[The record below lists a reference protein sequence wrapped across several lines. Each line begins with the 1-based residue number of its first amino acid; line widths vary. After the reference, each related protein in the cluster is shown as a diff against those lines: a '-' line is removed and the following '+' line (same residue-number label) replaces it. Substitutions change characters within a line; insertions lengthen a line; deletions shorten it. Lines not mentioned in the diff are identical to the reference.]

1 MLIIQDTRLKK
12 QNKETFKSIK
22 SSLEKNSKILIICSS
37 NSEIEDV
44 YDKLIDFVNEKKIVR
59 FYDREILPY
68 DHFSTPDDV
77 IKKRFDEIK
86 NVYDARLIIS
96 SLKNLFEYYPRHN
109 FYKSLKEFKTN
120 EKISIS
126 EIKEILE
133 SLNYK
138 RVERVSSLNE
148 YSHRGGIVDIN
159 SSRYKNPMR
168 LDFFGDCIES
178 IREFN
183 IKTQRS
189 INEIKSFKL
198 NSGYEIPLNEEI
210 INEFKDK
217 WRDEFPLIDERDS
230 NFFNKIA
237 KNKLPEGY
245 ENYLSILIN
254 NPINFFELVK
264 CDSTYITS
272 TSNVMDYSKFIIER
286 FTDENNGTRELI
298 SPERLFFN
306 AVNKIR
312 EENPIKI
319 ISNHKTYEDK
329 SKYKQLKET
338 KSKGNDYLIYDN
350 SLNINDLVI
359 HEDYGLGIFE
369 GLKTIKASSKQNEYL
384 CIRYKDNELLYVP
397 TFNFNLLSKF
407 HKNTDDAILDS
418 LSNANWSSK
427 KEKAKARIFDH
438 ASEILKVESDRL
450 KATSPA
456 MKVSDDEYSSFIN
469 DFPFSDT
476 KDQEIVSRDIRKDL
490 SLVKPMNRLLCGDVG
505 FGKTEIAMRASFI
518 SALSNK
524 QTIVLSP
531 STILTDQHF
540 ESFSE
545 RFKNFPITIDKLS
558 RNTSLKVKEKLYK
571 DFNDKKID
579 ILIGT
584 HALFN
589 EDLSFENVGLLVVD
603 EEHRFGAKQK
613 NLIKN
618 KQISTHI
625 LFMSATPIPK
635 TMNMAF
641 SGLKDFSFLS
651 TPPPKRLSIK
661 TFLEV
666 SNNTII
672 KESLTR
678 EFNRNGCTFVIEN
691 DIQKMDKLKS
701 NLEALVPNQKIDIVH
716 ASLNKKL
723 IDKRLNDFRKRK
735 INVLICTTIVE
746 MGLDIPE
753 ANTIIINN
761 AQNFGL
767 SQLHQL
773 RGRIGRSS
781 KQGYCYVLIP
791 SSDINNKSKSR
802 LQSFVKNSHL
812 GSGFNIANEDL
823 EIRGAGE
830 ILGVK
835 QSGHIDTIG
844 MSLYM
849 SMLKTALNNDHIEI
863 NPSCEIKVSVTSLI
877 PEYYLP
883 SPTERLKIYRKLSG
897 ADSKTLSEIKID
909 LLDRCGK
916 HPVELTNLFKITEIS
931 IKAKSLEITKIVQ
944 SSKYLKFN
952 FSKTLKDKTLSKILS
967 VTNENPEIYEIKK
980 NGELWINF
988 NDQDVLNLVD
998 NVVQKFA

>member
-1 MLIIQDTRLKK
+1 MKK
-12 QNKETFKSIK
+12 QNKESFKSLK
-22 SSLEKNSKILIICSS
+22 SSLEKNSKILLICSS
-37 NSEIEDV
+37 NTEIEHV
-44 YDKLIDFVNEKKIVR
+44 YEELVDFVNKSKIVR
-59 FYDREILPY
+59 LYDREILPY

-86 NVYDARLIIS
+86 NIFDAQLVIS
-96 SLKNLFEYYPRHN
+96 SLKNLFEFYPHHN
-109 FYKSLKEFKTN
+109 FYKSLKEFKVN

-126 EIKEILE
+126 ELKEILE

-138 RVERVSSLNE
+138 RVEKVSNLNE

-189 INEIKSFKL
+189 IDEIKSFKL
-198 NSGYEIPLNEEI
+198 NSGYEIPLDEEI

-217 WRDEFPLIDERDS
+217 WRNEFPLIDERDS

-254 NPINFFELVK
+254 DPINFFELVE
-264 CDSTYITS
+264 CDSTYITTS
-272 TSNVMDYSKFIIER
+272 SNVDDYSKFIIER
-286 FTDENNGTRELI
+286 FNDENNGTRELI
-298 SPERLFFN
+298 SPERLFFD
-306 AVNKIR
+306 AVNKINKG
-312 EENPIKI
+312 NPIQI
-319 ISNHKTYEDK
+319 ISKYKIYEDK
-329 SKYKQLKET
+329 SKYKGFKET
-338 KSKGNDYLIYDN
+338 KNKESDYLIYDN
-350 SLNINDLVI
+350 SLNIDDLVI

-369 GLKTIKASSKQNEYL
+369 GLKTIKTSSKQNEYL
-384 CIRYKDNELLYVP
+384 CIRYKNNELLYVP

-407 HKNTDDAILDS
+407 HKKTDDAILDS
-418 LSNANWSSK
+418 LSNTNWSSK
-427 KEKAKARIFDH
+427 KEKVKSRIYDH
-438 ASEILKVESDRL
+438 ASEILKIESDRL
-450 KATSPA
+450 KATSTA
-456 MKVSDDEYSSFIN
+456 LKVSDDEYSSFIN

-476 KDQEIVSRDIRKDL
+476 NDQEIVSRDIRKDL
-490 SLVKPMNRLLCGDVG
+490 SLIKPMNRLLCGDVG

-524 QTIVLSP
+524 QTIILSP
-531 STILTDQHF
+531 STVLTDQHF
-540 ESFSE
+540 ESFSK
-545 RFKNFPITIDKLS
+545 RFKNFPITIEKLS
-558 RNTSLKVKEKLYK
+558 RNTSLKAKEKLYK
-571 DFNDKKID
+571 DFKDKKID

-589 EDLSFENVGLLVVD
+589 DDLSFDNVGLLVVD

-618 KQISTHI
+618 KQLSTHI

-666 SNNTII
+666 SNSTVI

-678 EFNRNGCTFVIEN
+678 EFNRNGCTFIIEN
-691 DIQKMDKLKS
+691 DIQKMDKLKN

-723 IDKRLNDFRKRK
+723 INKRLNDFRKRK

-802 LQSFVKNSHL
+802 LQSFVNNSHL
-812 GSGFNIANEDL
+812 GAGFNIANEDL

-849 SMLKTALNNDHIEI
+849 SMLKTALNNDNIEMH
-863 NPSCEIKVSVTSLI
+863 PSCEIKVSVTSLI

-916 HPVELTNLFKITEIS
+916 HPPELENLFKITEIG
-931 IKAKSLEITKIVQ
+931 INAKSLEITKIIQ
-944 SSKYLKFN
+944 SSKYLKFK

-967 VTNENPEIYEIKK
+967 ITNENPEIYEIKK

-988 NDQDVLNLVD
+988 NGQDVLNLVD
-998 NVVQKFA
+998 NAIQKFT

>member
-1 MLIIQDTRLKK
+1 MKK
-12 QNKETFKSIK
+12 QNKESFKCIK
-22 SSLEKNSKILIICSS
+22 SSLENNNKILLICSS
-37 NSEIEDV
+37 NSEIE
-44 YDKLIDFVNEKKIVR
+44 YIYNELIDFVNKKKIVR

-77 IKKRFDEIK
+77 IKKRFYEIQK
-86 NVYDARLIIS
+86 IYDAKLIVS
-96 SLKNLFEYYPRHN
+96 SLKNLFEFYPQLG
-109 FYKSLKEFKTN
+109 FYKSLKEFRTN
-120 EKISIS
+120 EILSIG
-126 EIKEILE
+126 EIKEILQ

-138 RVERVSSLNE
+138 RVEKVSSLNE

-159 SSRYKNPMR
+159 SSRYKNPIR
-168 LDFFGDCIES
+168 LDFFDNYIES
-178 IREFN
+178 IREFD

-189 INEIKSFKL
+189 VNEIKSFKL
-198 NSGYEIPLNEEI
+198 NSGYEIPLDEEI

-217 WRDEFPLIDERDS
+217 WRNEFPLIDERDS
-230 NFFNKIA
+230 NFFNGVA

-245 ENYLSILIN
+245 ENYISILIKD
-254 NPINFFELVK
+254 PIDFFTFVN
-264 CDSTYITS
+264 CDSTYITD
-272 TSNVMDYSKFIIER
+272 TSDIKNYKQFIADR
-286 FTDENNGTRELI
+286 FKDENNGTRELI
-298 SPERLFFN
+298 SPEKLFFDPIN
-306 AVNKIR
+306 TIKHK
-312 EENPIKI
+312 NPTKI
-319 ISNHKTYEDK
+319 ISKQKIHDQKVSYEDLSADK
-329 SKYKQLKET
+329 DKK
-338 KSKGNDYLIYDN
+338 NRYLIYDN
-350 SLNINDLVI
+350 SLKIDDLVI

-369 GLKTIKASSKQNEYL
+369 GLKTIKTSNKENEYL
-384 CIRYKDNELLYVP
+384 CIKYKDDELLYVP

-407 HKNTDDAILDS
+407 HKKTDDTTLDS
-418 LSNANWSSK
+418 LSSTNWTSK
-427 KEKAKARIFDH
+427 KNKAKTRIYDH
-438 ASEILKVESDRL
+438 ASEILKLEAERL
-450 KATSPA
+450 KSTSYPL
-456 MKVSDDEYSSFIN
+456 KVSDNEYLSFIN
-469 DFPFSDT
+469 DFQFNDT
-476 KDQEIVSRDIRKDL
+476 RDQEIVSKEIRKDL
-490 SLVKPMNRLLCGDVG
+490 SLIKPMNRLLCGDVG
-505 FGKTEIAMRASFI
+505 FGKTEIAMRAAFI
-518 SALSNK
+518 SSLSNK
-524 QTIVLSP
+524 QTIILSP
-531 STILTDQHF
+531 STVLTDQHF
-540 ESFSE
+540 ESFTK
-545 RFKNFPITIDKLS
+545 RFKNFPITIKKLS
-558 RNTSLKVKEKLYK
+558 RNTSLKAKRSLYSDFKE
-571 DFNDKKID
+571 KKID

-589 EDLSFENVGLLVVD
+589 ENLSFNNVGLLVVD

-618 KQISTHI
+618 KQLSTHI
-625 LFMSATPIPK
+625 LYMSATPIPK

-678 EFNRNGCTFVIEN
+678 EFNRNGCSFVIEN
-691 DIQKMDKLKS
+691 DIQKMDKIKN
-701 NLEALVPNQKIDIVH
+701 NLQALVPNQKIDVVH

-723 IDKRLNDFRKRK
+723 IDKRLNDFRERK
-735 INVLICTTIVE
+735 INILICTTIVE

-761 AQNFGL
+761 AHNFGL

-802 LQSFVKNSHL
+802 LKSFVNNSHL
-812 GSGFNIANEDL
+812 GAGFNIAHEDL

-849 SMLKTALNNDHIEI
+849 SMLKTALNNDQIEKSS
-863 NPSCEIKVSVTSLI
+863 SCEIKISITSLI

-883 SPTERLKIYRKLSG
+883 SPLERLKIYKKLSD
-897 ADSKTLSEIKID
+897 ADTETLSEIKVD

-916 HPVELTNLFKITEIS
+916 HPEELENLFKIAEIS
-931 IKAKSLEITKIVQ
+931 IKAKYLEITKIIQ
-944 SSKYLKFN
+944 SSKYIKFK
-952 FSKTLKDKTLSKILS
+952 FSESLKDKTLSKILS
-967 VTNENPEIYEIKK
+967 ITKESPEMYEIKK
-980 NGELWINF
+980 NGELWINY
-988 NDQDVLNLVD
+988 NDQDVLNLLD
-998 NVVQKFA
+998 NAIKKFT

>member
-37 NSEIEDV
+37 NLEIEDV
-44 YDKLIDFVNEKKIVR
+44 YDELIDFVNEKKIVR

-86 NVYDARLIIS
+86 NVYDAQLIIS
-96 SLKNLFEYYPRHN
+96 SLKNLFEYYPHHN

-138 RVERVSSLNE
+138 KVDRVSSLNE

-178 IREFN
+178 VREFN

-230 NFFNKIA
+230 NFFKQIA

-298 SPERLFFN
+298 SPERLFFDP
-306 AVNKIR
+306 VNNIR

-319 ISNHKTYEDK
+319 ISKHKTYEDK
-329 SKYKQLKET
+329 SKYKEFKET
-338 KSKGNDYLIYDN
+338 KNKGNDYLIYDN

-369 GLKTIKASSKQNEYL
+369 GLKTIKASSKKNEYL

-407 HKNTDDAILDS
+407 HKNADDAILDS

-476 KDQEIVSRDIRKDL
+476 KDQEVVSRDIRKDL

-545 RFKNFPITIDKLS
+545 RFKNFPITINKLS

-651 TPPPKRLSIK
+651 TPPPRRLSIK

-672 KESLTR
+672 KESLSR

-691 DIQKMDKLKS
+691 DIQKMDNLKNS
-701 NLEALVPNQKIDIVH
+701 LENLVPNQKIDIVH

-802 LQSFVKNSHL
+802 LQSFVKHSHL

-967 VTNENPEIYEIKK
+967 VTNENPEIYEIKR

>member
-1 MLIIQDTRLKK
+1 MKK
-12 QNKETFKSIK
+12 QNKESFKSLK
-22 SSLEKNSKILIICSS
+22 SSLEKNSKILLICSS
-37 NSEIEDV
+37 NTEIEHV
-44 YDKLIDFVNEKKIVR
+44 YEELIDFVNKSKIVR

-86 NVYDARLIIS
+86 NIFDAQLVIS
-96 SLKNLFEYYPRHN
+96 SLKNLFEFYPHHN
-109 FYKSLKEFKTN
+109 FYKSLKEFKVN

-126 EIKEILE
+126 ELKEILE

-138 RVERVSSLNE
+138 RVDKVSNLNE

-189 INEIKSFKL
+189 INEIKLFKL
-198 NSGYEIPLNEEI
+198 NSGYEIPLDEEI

-217 WRDEFPLIDERDS
+217 WRNEFPLIDERDS

-254 NPINFFELVK
+254 DPINFFELVEY
-264 CDSTYITS
+264 DSTYITTS
-272 TSNVMDYSKFIIER
+272 SNVDDYSKFIIER
-286 FTDENNGTRELI
+286 FNDENNGTRELI
-298 SPERLFFN
+298 SPERLFFD
-306 AVNKIR
+306 AVNKINKG
-312 EENPIKI
+312 NPVQI
-319 ISNHKTYEDK
+319 ISKYKIYEDK
-329 SKYKQLKET
+329 SKYKEFKET
-338 KSKGNDYLIYDN
+338 KNKESDYLIYDN
-350 SLNINDLVI
+350 SLNIDDLVI

-407 HKNTDDAILDS
+407 HKKTDDTILDS

-450 KATSPA
+450 KATSHA
-456 MKVSDDEYSSFIN
+456 LKVSDDEYLSFIN

-490 SLVKPMNRLLCGDVG
+490 SLIKPMNRLLCGDVG

-518 SALSNK
+518 SAISNK
-524 QTIVLSP
+524 QTIILSP
-531 STILTDQHF
+531 STVLTDQHF
-540 ESFSE
+540 ESFLK

-558 RNTSLKVKEKLYK
+558 RNTSLKAKEKLYK
-571 DFNDKKID
+571 DFKDKKID

-618 KQISTHI
+618 KQLSTHI

-666 SNNTII
+666 SNITII

-691 DIQKMDKLKS
+691 DIQKMDKLKN

-791 SSDINNKSKSR
+791 SADINNKSKSR
-802 LQSFVKNSHL
+802 LQSFVNNSHL
-812 GSGFNIANEDL
+812 GAGFNIANEDL

-849 SMLKTALNNDHIEI
+849 SMLKTALNNDHIEM
-863 NPSCEIKVSVTSLI
+863 NPSCEIKFSVTSLI

-916 HPVELTNLFKITEIS
+916 HPVELENLFKITEIS
-931 IKAKSLEITKIVQ
+931 IKAKSLDISKIVQ
-944 SSKYLKFN
+944 SSKYLKFKFN
-952 FSKTLKDKTLSKILS
+952 ETLNDKTLSKILS
-967 VTNENPEIYEIKK
+967 ITSESPEIYEIKK

-988 NDQDVLNLVD
+988 NGQDVLNLVD
-998 NVVQKFA
+998 NAIQKFS

>member
-1 MLIIQDTRLKK
+1 MKK
-12 QNKETFKSIK
+12 QNKETFKSLK
-22 SSLEKNSKILIICSS
+22 STLEKNRKILLICSS
-37 NSEIEDV
+37 NLEIEDV
-44 YDKLIDFVNEKKIVR
+44 YDELIDFVNEKKIVR

-86 NVYDARLIIS
+86 NIFDARLVIS
-96 SLKNLFEYYPRHN
+96 SLKNLFEFYPRHN

-138 RVERVSSLNE
+138 RVERVLSLNE

-189 INEIKSFKL
+189 VNEIKSFKL
-198 NSGYEIPLNEEI
+198 NSGYEIPLDEEV
-210 INEFKDK
+210 INQFKDK

-230 NFFNKIA
+230 NFFNKIS

-272 TSNVMDYSKFIIER
+272 TSNVEEYKKFIIER
-286 FTDENNGTRELI
+286 FNDENNGTRELI
-298 SPERLFFN
+298 SPERLFFD
-306 AVNKIR
+306 AVNNIH
-312 EENPIKI
+312 EENPITIFSK
-319 ISNHKTYEDK
+319 HKTYEDK
-329 SKYKQLKET
+329 SKFKEFNVT
-338 KSKGNDYLIYDN
+338 NKKVSDYLIYDN
-350 SLNINDLVI
+350 SLNIDDLVI

-369 GLKTIKASSKQNEYL
+369 GLKTIKTSSKQSEYL

-407 HKNTDDAILDS
+407 HKKTDDTTLDS

-427 KEKAKARIFDH
+427 KDKAKAKIYDH

-450 KATSPA
+450 KATSHA
-456 MKVSDDEYSSFIN
+456 LKVSNDEYSSFIN

-476 KDQEIVSRDIRKDL
+476 NDQEIVSRDIRKDL
-490 SLVKPMNRLLCGDVG
+490 SLIKPMNRLLCGDVG
-505 FGKTEIAMRASFI
+505 FGKTEIAMRASYI

-524 QTIVLSP
+524 QTIILSP
-531 STILTDQHF
+531 STVLTEQHF
-540 ESFSE
+540 ESFSK
-545 RFKNFPITIDKLS
+545 RFKNFPITIEKLS
-558 RNTSLKVKEKLYK
+558 RNTSLKVKKKLYK
-571 DFNDKKID
+571 DFRDKKID

-589 EDLSFENVGLLVVD
+589 EDLSFKNVGLLVVD

-618 KQISTHI
+618 KQLSTHI

-666 SNNTII
+666 SSNTII

-791 SSDINNKSKSR
+791 SPDINNKSKSR
-802 LQSFVKNSHL
+802 LQSFVNNSHL
-812 GSGFNIANEDL
+812 GAGFNIANEDL

-849 SMLKTALNNDHIEI
+849 SMLKTALNNDHIEM

-916 HPVELTNLFKITEIS
+916 HPLELENLFKITEIG
-931 IKAKSLEITKIVQ
+931 IKAKSLKISKIVQ
-944 SSKYLKFN
+944 SSKYLKFK
-952 FSKTLKDKTLSKILS
+952 FSKTLEEKTLSKILS
-967 VTNENPEIYEIKK
+967 ITNENPEIYEIKK

-988 NDQDVLNLVD
+988 NDQDVLNLID
-998 NVVQKFA
+998 NAIQKFI

>member
-1 MLIIQDTRLKK
+1 LKK
-12 QNKETFKSIK
+12 QNKETFKSLK
-22 SSLEKNSKILIICSS
+22 SSLAKNSKILIICSS

-44 YDKLIDFVNEKKIVR
+44 FEELSDLVNEKRLVR

-77 IKKRFDEIK
+77 IKKRFDEIQ
-86 NVYDARLIIS
+86 NIYDARLVIS
-96 SLKNLFEYYPRHN
+96 SLKNLFEFYPRQN
-109 FYKSLKEFKTN
+109 FYKSLKEYKNN
-120 EKISIS
+120 EELSIS

-138 RVERVSSLNE
+138 RVEKVSSLNE

-159 SSRYKNPMR
+159 SSRYKNPIR

-178 IREFN
+178 IREFD

-217 WRDEFPLIDERDS
+217 WRNQFPLIDERDS
-230 NFFNKIA
+230 IFFNSVA
-237 KNKLPEGY
+237 KNKLPDGY

-254 NPINFFELVK
+254 DPINFFDLVK
-264 CDSTYITS
+264 CDSTFITS
-272 TSNVMDYSKFIIER
+272 DSNIDDYKQFIIDR
-286 FTDENNGTRELI
+286 FNDENNGTRELI
-298 SPERLFFN
+298 SPEKLFFDVTN
-306 AVNKIR
+306 RIKD
-312 EENPIKI
+312 ENPIKM
-319 ISNHKTYEDK
+319 ISNSKTYEDK
-329 SKYKQLKET
+329 FKNRDFNNT
-338 KSKGNDYLIYDN
+338 KNKGTNHLIYDN

-369 GLKTIKASSKQNEYL
+369 GLKTIKTSSKENEYL

-407 HKNTDDAILDS
+407 HKKTDNTSLDS
-418 LSNANWSSK
+418 LSNTNWSSK
-427 KEKAKARIFDH
+427 KEKAKARIYDH
-438 ASEILKVESDRL
+438 ASEILKIESDRL
-450 KATSPA
+450 RATSSA
-456 MKVSDDEYSSFIN
+456 LKVSDNEYSSFIN
-469 DFPFSDT
+469 DFPFNDT
-476 KDQEIVSRDIRKDL
+476 KDQEIVSKEIRKDL
-490 SLVKPMNRLLCGDVG
+490 SLIKPMNRLLCGDVG

-518 SALSNK
+518 SALSDK
-524 QTIVLSP
+524 QTIILSP
-531 STILTDQHF
+531 STVLTDQHF
-540 ESFSE
+540 ESFSK
-545 RFKNFPITIDKLS
+545 RFKNFPITIEKLS
-558 RNTSLKVKEKLYK
+558 RNSSHRVKEKLYK
-571 DFNDKKID
+571 DFKNKKID

-618 KQISTHI
+618 KQLSTHI

-691 DIQKMDKLKS
+691 DIQKMNKIKN

-723 IDKRLNDFRKRK
+723 IDKRLNDFRNRK

-802 LQSFVKNSHL
+802 LQSFIKNSHL
-812 GSGFNIANEDL
+812 GAGFNIANEDL

-863 NPSCEIKVSVTSLI
+863 NQSCEIKVSVTSLI

-883 SPTERLKIYRKLSG
+883 SPTERLKIYRKLSA
-897 ADSKTLSEIKID
+897 ADSKTLNEIKVD

-916 HPVELTNLFKITEIS
+916 HPTELENLFRITKIS
-931 IKAKSLEITKIVQ
+931 IKAKSLGITKIVQ
-944 SSKYLKFN
+944 SSKYLKLK
-952 FSKTLKDKTLSKILS
+952 FSKTLKDKTLSKILNIAS
-967 VTNENPEIYEIKK
+967 ENLEIYEIKK
-980 NGELWINF
+980 NGELWINY
-988 NDQDVLNLVD
+988 NGQDVLNLVD
-998 NVVQKFA
+998 DAIQKFS

>member
-1 MLIIQDTRLKK
+1 MKK
-12 QNKETFKSIK
+12 QNKESFKSLK
-22 SSLEKNSKILIICSS
+22 SSLEKNSKILLICSS
-37 NSEIEDV
+37 NTEIEHV
-44 YDKLIDFVNEKKIVR
+44 YEELVDFVNKSKIVR
-59 FYDREILPY
+59 LYDREILPY

-86 NVYDARLIIS
+86 NIFDAQLVIS
-96 SLKNLFEYYPRHN
+96 SLKNLFEFYPHHN
-109 FYKSLKEFKTN
+109 FYKSLKEFKVN

-126 EIKEILE
+126 ELKEILE

-138 RVERVSSLNE
+138 RVEKVSNLNE

-189 INEIKSFKL
+189 IDEIKSFKL
-198 NSGYEIPLNEEI
+198 NSGYEIPLDEEI

-217 WRDEFPLIDERDS
+217 WRNEFPLIDERDS

-254 NPINFFELVK
+254 DPINFFELVE
-264 CDSTYITS
+264 CDSTYITTS
-272 TSNVMDYSKFIIER
+272 SNVDDYSKFIIER
-286 FTDENNGTRELI
+286 FNDENNGTRELI
-298 SPERLFFN
+298 SPERLFFD
-306 AVNKIR
+306 AVNKINKG
-312 EENPIKI
+312 NPIQI
-319 ISNHKTYEDK
+319 ISKYKIYEDK
-329 SKYKQLKET
+329 SKYKGFKET
-338 KSKGNDYLIYDN
+338 KNKESDYLIYDN
-350 SLNINDLVI
+350 SLNIDDLVI

-369 GLKTIKASSKQNEYL
+369 GLKTIKTSSKQNEYL
-384 CIRYKDNELLYVP
+384 CIRYKNNELLYVP

-407 HKNTDDAILDS
+407 HKKTDDAILDS
-418 LSNANWSSK
+418 LSNTNWSSK
-427 KEKAKARIFDH
+427 KEKAKSRIYDH
-438 ASEILKVESDRL
+438 ASEILKIESDRL
-450 KATSPA
+450 KATSTA
-456 MKVSDDEYSSFIN
+456 LKVSDDEYSSFIN

-476 KDQEIVSRDIRKDL
+476 NDQEIVSRDIRKDL
-490 SLVKPMNRLLCGDVG
+490 SLIKPMNRLLCGDVG

-524 QTIVLSP
+524 QTIILSP
-531 STILTDQHF
+531 STVLTDQHF
-540 ESFSE
+540 ESFSK
-545 RFKNFPITIDKLS
+545 RFKNFPITIEKLS
-558 RNTSLKVKEKLYK
+558 RNTSLKAKEKLYK
-571 DFNDKKID
+571 DFKDKKID

-589 EDLSFENVGLLVVD
+589 DDLSFDNVGLLVVD

-618 KQISTHI
+618 KQLSTHI

-666 SNNTII
+666 SNSTVI

-678 EFNRNGCTFVIEN
+678 EFNRNGCTFIIEN
-691 DIQKMDKLKS
+691 DIQKLDKLKN

-802 LQSFVKNSHL
+802 LQSFVNNSHL
-812 GSGFNIANEDL
+812 GAGFNIANEDL

-849 SMLKTALNNDHIEI
+849 SMLKTALNNDNIEMH
-863 NPSCEIKVSVTSLI
+863 PSCEIKVSVTSLI

-916 HPVELTNLFKITEIS
+916 HPPELENLFKITEIG
-931 IKAKSLEITKIVQ
+931 INAKSLEITKIIQ
-944 SSKYLKFN
+944 SSKYLKFK

-967 VTNENPEIYEIKK
+967 ITNENPEIYEIKK

-988 NDQDVLNLVD
+988 NGQDVLNLVD
-998 NVVQKFA
+998 NAIQKFI

>member
-1 MLIIQDTRLKK
+1 MFIIQDTRLKK

-22 SSLEKNSKILIICSS
+22 SSLERNSKILIICSS
-37 NSEIEDV
+37 NLEIEDV

-68 DHFSTPDDV
+68 DHFSTPHDV

-272 TSNVMDYSKFIIER
+272 TSNVMNYSKFIIER
-286 FTDENNGTRELI
+286 FSDENNGTRELI

-319 ISNHKTYEDK
+319 ISKHKTYEDK

-456 MKVSDDEYSSFIN
+456 LKVSDDEYSSFIN

-651 TPPPKRLSIK
+651 TPPPRRLSIK

-691 DIQKMDKLKS
+691 DIQKMDNLKNS
-701 NLEALVPNQKIDIVH
+701 LEALVPNQKIDIVH

-723 IDKRLNDFRKRK
+723 INKRLNDFRKRK

-844 MSLYM
+844 VSLYM
-849 SMLKTALNNDHIEI
+849 SMLKSALNNDHIEI

-952 FSKTLKDKTLSKILS
+952 FSKTLNDKTLSKILS

>member
-1 MLIIQDTRLKK
+1 MKK
-12 QNKETFKSIK
+12 QNKETFKSLK
-22 SSLEKNSKILIICSS
+22 STLEKNSKILLICSS
-37 NSEIEDV
+37 NSEIEDF
-44 YDKLIDFVNEKKIVR
+44 YDELIDFVNEKKIVR

-86 NVYDARLIIS
+86 NIFDTRLVIS
-96 SLKNLFEYYPRHN
+96 SLKNLFEFYPHRN

-120 EKISIS
+120 EQISIG

-189 INEIKSFKL
+189 IKEIKSFKL
-198 NSGYEIPLNEEI
+198 NSGYEIPLDEKI

-230 NFFNKIA
+230 SFFNKIA
-237 KNKLPEGY
+237 KNRLPEGY

-254 NPINFFELVK
+254 DPINFFELVK
-264 CDSTYITS
+264 CDATYITS
-272 TSNVMDYSKFIIER
+272 SSNVKDYRKFIIER
-286 FTDENNGTRELI
+286 FNDESNGTRELI
-298 SPERLFFN
+298 LPDRLFFD
-306 AVNKIR
+306 AVNNIHN
-312 EENPIKI
+312 ENPIKI
-319 ISNHKTYEDK
+319 ISKQKIYEDK
-329 SKYKQLKET
+329 SKYKEFKVTEN
-338 KSKGNDYLIYDN
+338 KGSDYLIYDN

-369 GLKTIKASSKQNEYL
+369 GLKTIKTLNKQSEYL
-384 CIRYKDNELLYVP
+384 CIRYKNNELLYVP

-407 HKNTDDAILDS
+407 HKKTDDVTLDS
-418 LSNANWSSK
+418 LSNTNWSSK
-427 KEKAKARIFDH
+427 KEKAKSRIFDH

-450 KATSPA
+450 KATSTA
-456 MKVSDDEYSSFIN
+456 LKVSDDEYSAFIN

-490 SLVKPMNRLLCGDVG
+490 SLIKPMNRLLCGDVG

-524 QTIVLSP
+524 QTIILSP
-531 STILTDQHF
+531 STVLTDQHF
-540 ESFSE
+540 ESFSK
-545 RFKNFPITIDKLS
+545 RFKNFPVTIEKLS

-571 DFNDKKID
+571 DFKDKKID

-589 EDLSFENVGLLVVD
+589 EDLSFKNVGLLVVD

-618 KQISTHI
+618 KQLSTHI

-691 DIQKMDKLKS
+691 DIQKMDKLKN

-781 KQGYCYVLIP
+781 KQGYCFVLIP

-802 LQSFVKNSHL
+802 LQSFVNNSHL
-812 GSGFNIANEDL
+812 GAGFNIANEDL

-849 SMLKTALNNDHIEI
+849 SMLKTALNNDHIEM
-863 NPSCEIKVSVTSLI
+863 NPSCDIKVSVTSLI

-897 ADSKTLSEIKID
+897 ADSKTLREIKID

-916 HPVELTNLFKITEIS
+916 HPPELENLFKITEIC
-931 IKAKSLEITKIVQ
+931 INAKLLEITKIIQ
-944 SSKYLKFN
+944 SSKYLKFK
-952 FSKTLKDKTLSKILS
+952 FSKTLKDNTLSKILS
-967 VTNENPEIYEIKK
+967 ITNENPEIYEIKK

-988 NDQDVLNLVD
+988 NGQDVLNLVD
-998 NVVQKFA
+998 NAIQKFT

>member
-1 MLIIQDTRLKK
+1 MKK
-12 QNKETFKSIK
+12 QNKETFKSLK

-44 YDKLIDFVNEKKIVR
+44 YEELLGFLNEKKIVR

-77 IKKRFDEIK
+77 IKKRFDEIQ
-86 NVYDARLIIS
+86 NIYDARLIIS
-96 SLKNLFEYYPRHN
+96 SLKNLFEVYPDHN

-120 EKISIS
+120 DKISIS
-126 EIKEILE
+126 KIKEILE
-133 SLNYK
+133 SINYK
-138 RVERVSSLNE
+138 RVDRVSSLNE
-148 YSHRGGIVDIN
+148 YSNRGGIVDIN
-159 SSRYKNPMR
+159 SSRYKNPIR

-178 IREFN
+178 IREFD

-198 NSGYEIPLNEEI
+198 NSGYEIPLDDEI

-217 WRDEFPLIDERDS
+217 WRNEFPLLDERDS
-230 NFFNKIA
+230 NFFNSVA

-254 NPINFFELVK
+254 NPINFFELVE

-272 TSNVMDYSKFIIER
+272 DSHIDDYKQFIIDR
-286 FTDENNGTRELI
+286 FNDENNGTRELI
-298 SPERLFFN
+298 SPEKLFFD
-306 AVNKIR
+306 VINKIK

-319 ISNHKTYEDK
+319 ISNPKIYESK
-329 SKYKQLKET
+329 SKYKDFNVT
-338 KSKGNDYLIYDN
+338 KNKVSNHLIYDN

-369 GLKTIKASSKQNEYL
+369 GLKTIKTSSKENEYL
-384 CIRYKDNELLYVP
+384 CIRYKDDELLYVP

-407 HKNTDDAILDS
+407 HKKIDDTSLDS
-418 LSNANWSSK
+418 LSNTNWSSK
-427 KEKAKARIFDH
+427 KEKAKARIYDH
-438 ASEILKVESDRL
+438 ASEILKIESDRL
-450 KATSPA
+450 KATSA
-456 MKVSDDEYSSFIN
+456 ALKVSDAEYSSFIN
-469 DFPFSDT
+469 DFPFDDT
-476 KDQEIVSRDIRKDL
+476 EDQEIVSRDIRKDL
-490 SLVKPMNRLLCGDVG
+490 SLIKPMNRLLCGDVG

-518 SALSNK
+518 SALSGK
-524 QTIVLSP
+524 QTIILSP
-531 STILTDQHF
+531 STVLTDQHF
-540 ESFSE
+540 ESFSK
-545 RFKNFPITIDKLS
+545 RFKNFPITIEKLS

-571 DFNDKKID
+571 NFKDKKID

-589 EDLSFENVGLLVVD
+589 EDLSFKNVGLLVVD

-618 KQISTHI
+618 KQLSTHI

-666 SNNTII
+666 SNNMII

-781 KQGYCYVLIP
+781 KQGYCFVLIP

-802 LQSFVKNSHL
+802 LQSFVNNSHL
-812 GSGFNIANEDL
+812 GAGFNIANEDL

-849 SMLKTALNNDHIEI
+849 SMLKTALNNDHIEM

-897 ADSKTLSEIKID
+897 ADSKTLTEIKID

-916 HPVELTNLFKITEIS
+916 HPVELENLFKITEIS
-931 IKAKSLEITKIVQ
+931 IKAKSLDISKIVQ
-944 SSKYLKFN
+944 SSKYLKFKFN
-952 FSKTLKDKTLSKILS
+952 KTLKDKTLSKILS
-967 VTNENPEIYEIKK
+967 ITNESPEIYEIKK

-988 NDQDVLNLVD
+988 NGQDVLNLVD
-998 NVVQKFA
+998 NAIQKFS

>member
-1 MLIIQDTRLKK
+1 LKK
-12 QNKETFKSIK
+12 QNKETFKSLK
-22 SSLEKNSKILIICSS
+22 STLEKNSKILLICSS
-37 NSEIEDV
+37 NSEIEDF
-44 YDKLIDFVNEKKIVR
+44 YDELIDFVNEKKIVR

-86 NVYDARLIIS
+86 NIFDTRLVIS
-96 SLKNLFEYYPRHN
+96 SLKNLFEFYPHRN

-120 EKISIS
+120 EQISIG

-189 INEIKSFKL
+189 IKEIKSFKL
-198 NSGYEIPLNEEI
+198 NSGYEIPLDEKI

-230 NFFNKIA
+230 SFFNKIA
-237 KNKLPEGY
+237 KNRLPEGY

-254 NPINFFELVK
+254 DPINFFELVK
-264 CDSTYITS
+264 CDATYITS
-272 TSNVMDYSKFIIER
+272 SSNVKDYRKFIIER
-286 FTDENNGTRELI
+286 FNDESNGTRELI
-298 SPERLFFN
+298 LPDRLFFD
-306 AVNKIR
+306 AVNNIHN
-312 EENPIKI
+312 ENPIKI
-319 ISNHKTYEDK
+319 ISKQKIYEDK
-329 SKYKQLKET
+329 SKYKEFKVTEN
-338 KSKGNDYLIYDN
+338 KGSDYLIYDN

-369 GLKTIKASSKQNEYL
+369 GLKTIKTLNKQSEYL
-384 CIRYKDNELLYVP
+384 CIRYKNNELLYVP

-407 HKNTDDAILDS
+407 HKKTDDVTLDS
-418 LSNANWSSK
+418 LSNTNWSSK
-427 KEKAKARIFDH
+427 KEKAKSRIFDH

-450 KATSPA
+450 KATSTA
-456 MKVSDDEYSSFIN
+456 LKVSDDEYSAFIN

-490 SLVKPMNRLLCGDVG
+490 SLIKPMNRLLCGDVG

-524 QTIVLSP
+524 QTIILSP
-531 STILTDQHF
+531 STVLTDQHF
-540 ESFSE
+540 ESFSK
-545 RFKNFPITIDKLS
+545 RFKNFPVTIEKLS

-571 DFNDKKID
+571 DFKDKKID

-589 EDLSFENVGLLVVD
+589 EDLSFKNVGLLVVD

-618 KQISTHI
+618 KQLSTHI

-666 SNNTII
+666 SNNKII

-691 DIQKMDKLKS
+691 DIQKMDKLKN

-781 KQGYCYVLIP
+781 KQGYCFVLIP

-802 LQSFVKNSHL
+802 LQSFVNNSHL
-812 GSGFNIANEDL
+812 GAGFNIANEDL

-849 SMLKTALNNDHIEI
+849 SMLKTALNNDHIEM

-897 ADSKTLSEIKID
+897 ADSKTLREIKID

-916 HPVELTNLFKITEIS
+916 HPPELENLFKITEIC
-931 IKAKSLEITKIVQ
+931 INAKLLEITKIIQ
-944 SSKYLKFN
+944 SSKYLKFK
-952 FSKTLKDKTLSKILS
+952 FSKTLKDNTLSKILS
-967 VTNENPEIYEIKK
+967 ITNENPEIYEIKK

-988 NDQDVLNLVD
+988 NGQDVLNLVD
-998 NVVQKFA
+998 NAIQKFT

>member
-1 MLIIQDTRLKK
+1 MKK
-12 QNKETFKSIK
+12 QNKETFKSLK

-44 YDKLIDFVNEKKIVR
+44 YEELLGFLNEKKIVR

-77 IKKRFDEIK
+77 IKKRFDEIQ
-86 NVYDARLIIS
+86 NIYDARLIIS
-96 SLKNLFEYYPRHN
+96 SLKNLFEVYPDHN

-120 EKISIS
+120 DEISIS
-126 EIKEILE
+126 KIKEILE
-133 SLNYK
+133 SINYK
-138 RVERVSSLNE
+138 RVDRVSSLNE
-148 YSHRGGIVDIN
+148 YSNRGGIVDIN
-159 SSRYKNPMR
+159 SSRYKNPIR

-178 IREFN
+178 IREFD

-198 NSGYEIPLNEEI
+198 NSGYEIPLDDEI

-217 WRDEFPLIDERDS
+217 WRNEFPLLDERDS
-230 NFFNKIA
+230 NFFNSVA

-254 NPINFFELVK
+254 NPINFFELVE

-272 TSNVMDYSKFIIER
+272 DSHIDDYKQFIIDR
-286 FTDENNGTRELI
+286 FNDENNGTRELI
-298 SPERLFFN
+298 SPEKLFFD
-306 AVNKIR
+306 AINKIKG
-312 EENPIKI
+312 ENPIKI
-319 ISNHKTYEDK
+319 ISNPKIYESK
-329 SKYKQLKET
+329 SKYKHFNVT
-338 KSKGNDYLIYDN
+338 KNKVSNHLIYDN
-350 SLNINDLVI
+350 SLNIKDLVI

-369 GLKTIKASSKQNEYL
+369 GLKTIKTSSKENEYL
-384 CIRYKDNELLYVP
+384 CIRYKDDELLYVP

-407 HKNTDDAILDS
+407 HKKTDATSLDS
-418 LSNANWSSK
+418 LSNTNWSSK
-427 KEKAKARIFDH
+427 KEKAKARIYDH
-438 ASEILKVESDRL
+438 ASEILKIESDRL
-450 KATSPA
+450 KATSA
-456 MKVSDDEYSSFIN
+456 ALKVSDDEYKSFIN
-469 DFPFSDT
+469 DFPFDDT
-476 KDQEIVSRDIRKDL
+476 EDQEIVSRDIRKDL
-490 SLVKPMNRLLCGDVG
+490 SLIKPMNRLLCGDVG

-518 SALSNK
+518 SALSGK
-524 QTIVLSP
+524 QTIILSP
-531 STILTDQHF
+531 STVLTDQHF
-540 ESFSE
+540 ESFSK
-545 RFKNFPITIDKLS
+545 RFKNFPITIEKLS

-571 DFNDKKID
+571 NFKDKKID

-589 EDLSFENVGLLVVD
+589 EDLSFKNVGLLVVD

-618 KQISTHI
+618 KQLSTHI

-666 SNNTII
+666 SNNMII

-802 LQSFVKNSHL
+802 LQSFVNNSHL
-812 GSGFNIANEDL
+812 GAGFNIANEDL
-823 EIRGAGE
+823 EVRGC
-830 ILGVK
+830 L
-835 QSGHIDTIG
+835 
-844 MSLYM
+844 LY
-849 SMLKTALNNDHIEI
+849 
-863 NPSCEIKVSVTSLI
+863 TSDA
-877 PEYYLP
+877 
-883 SPTERLKIYRKLSG
+883 
-897 ADSKTLSEIKID
+897 ADD
-909 LLDRCGK
+909 LL
-916 HPVELTNLFKITEIS
+916 V
-931 IKAKSLEITKIVQ
+931 
-944 SSKYLKFN
+944 
-952 FSKTLKDKTLSKILS
+952 
-967 VTNENPEIYEIKK
+967 
-980 NGELWINF
+980 
-988 NDQDVLNLVD
+988 
-998 NVVQKFA
+998 

>member
-1 MLIIQDTRLKK
+1 MFIIQDTRLKK

-22 SSLEKNSKILIICSS
+22 SSLERNSKILIICSS
-37 NSEIEDV
+37 NLEIEDV

-68 DHFSTPDDV
+68 DHFSTPHDV

-272 TSNVMDYSKFIIER
+272 TSNVMNYSKFIIER
-286 FTDENNGTRELI
+286 FSDENNGTRELI

-319 ISNHKTYEDK
+319 ISKHKTYEDK

-456 MKVSDDEYSSFIN
+456 LKVSDDEYSSFIN

-802 LQSFVKNSHL
+802 LQSFVNNSHL
-812 GSGFNIANEDL
+812 GAGFNIANEDL

-952 FSKTLKDKTLSKILS
+952 FSKTLNDKTLSKILS

>member
-1 MLIIQDTRLKK
+1 MKK
-12 QNKETFKSIK
+12 QNKESFKSLK
-22 SSLEKNSKILIICSS
+22 SSLEKNSKILLICSS
-37 NSEIEDV
+37 NTEIEHV
-44 YDKLIDFVNEKKIVR
+44 YEELVDFVNKSKIVR
-59 FYDREILPY
+59 LYDREILPY

-86 NVYDARLIIS
+86 NIFDAQLVIS
-96 SLKNLFEYYPRHN
+96 SLKNLFEFYPHHN
-109 FYKSLKEFKTN
+109 FYKSLKEFKVN

-126 EIKEILE
+126 ELKEILE

-138 RVERVSSLNE
+138 RVEKVSNLNE

-189 INEIKSFKL
+189 IDEIKSFKL
-198 NSGYEIPLNEEI
+198 NSGYEIPLDEEI

-217 WRDEFPLIDERDS
+217 WRNEFPLIDERDS

-254 NPINFFELVK
+254 DPINFFELVE
-264 CDSTYITS
+264 CDSTYITTS
-272 TSNVMDYSKFIIER
+272 SNVDDYSKFIIER
-286 FTDENNGTRELI
+286 FNDENNGTRELI
-298 SPERLFFN
+298 SPERLFFD
-306 AVNKIR
+306 AVNKINKG
-312 EENPIKI
+312 NPIQI
-319 ISNHKTYEDK
+319 ISKYKIYEDK
-329 SKYKQLKET
+329 SKYKGFKET
-338 KSKGNDYLIYDN
+338 KNKESDYLIYDN
-350 SLNINDLVI
+350 SLNIDDLVI

-369 GLKTIKASSKQNEYL
+369 GLKTIKTSSKQNEYL
-384 CIRYKDNELLYVP
+384 CIRYKNNELLYVP

-407 HKNTDDAILDS
+407 HKKTDDAILDS
-418 LSNANWSSK
+418 LSNTNWSSK
-427 KEKAKARIFDH
+427 KEKVKSRIYDH
-438 ASEILKVESDRL
+438 ASEILKIESDRL
-450 KATSPA
+450 KATSTA
-456 MKVSDDEYSSFIN
+456 LKVSDDEYSSFIN

-476 KDQEIVSRDIRKDL
+476 NDQEIVSRDIRKDL
-490 SLVKPMNRLLCGDVG
+490 SLIKPMNRLLCGDVG

-524 QTIVLSP
+524 QTIILSP
-531 STILTDQHF
+531 STVLTDQHF
-540 ESFSE
+540 ESFSK
-545 RFKNFPITIDKLS
+545 RFKNFPITIEKLS
-558 RNTSLKVKEKLYK
+558 RNTSLKAKEKLYK
-571 DFNDKKID
+571 DFKDKKID

-589 EDLSFENVGLLVVD
+589 DDLSFDNVGLLVVD

-618 KQISTHI
+618 KQLSTHI

-666 SNNTII
+666 SNSTVI

-678 EFNRNGCTFVIEN
+678 EFNRNGCTFIIEN
-691 DIQKMDKLKS
+691 DIQKMDKLKN

-791 SSDINNKSKSR
+791 SPDINNKSKSR
-802 LQSFVKNSHL
+802 LQSFVNNSHL
-812 GSGFNIANEDL
+812 GAGFNIANEDL

-849 SMLKTALNNDHIEI
+849 SMLKTALNNDNIEMH
-863 NPSCEIKVSVTSLI
+863 PSCEIKVSVTSLI

-916 HPVELTNLFKITEIS
+916 HPPELENLFKITEIG
-931 IKAKSLEITKIVQ
+931 INAKSLEITKIIQ
-944 SSKYLKFN
+944 SSKYLKFK

-967 VTNENPEIYEIKK
+967 ITNENPEIYEIKK

-988 NDQDVLNLVD
+988 NGQDVLNLVD
-998 NVVQKFA
+998 NAIQKFT

>member
-1 MLIIQDTRLKK
+1 MKK
-12 QNKETFKSIK
+12 QNKESFKSLK
-22 SSLEKNSKILIICSS
+22 SSLEKNSKILLICSS
-37 NSEIEDV
+37 NTEIEHV
-44 YDKLIDFVNEKKIVR
+44 YEELVDFVNKSKIVR
-59 FYDREILPY
+59 LYDREILPY

-86 NVYDARLIIS
+86 NIFDAQLVIS
-96 SLKNLFEYYPRHN
+96 SLKNLFEFYPHHN
-109 FYKSLKEFKTN
+109 FYKSLKEFKVN

-126 EIKEILE
+126 ELKEILE

-138 RVERVSSLNE
+138 RVEKVSNLNE

-189 INEIKSFKL
+189 IDEIKSFKL
-198 NSGYEIPLNEEI
+198 NSGYEIPLDEEI

-217 WRDEFPLIDERDS
+217 WRNEFPLIDERDS

-254 NPINFFELVK
+254 DPINFFELVE
-264 CDSTYITS
+264 CDSTYITTS
-272 TSNVMDYSKFIIER
+272 SNVDDYSKFIIER
-286 FTDENNGTRELI
+286 FNDENNGTRELI
-298 SPERLFFN
+298 SPERLFFD
-306 AVNKIR
+306 AVNKINKG
-312 EENPIKI
+312 NPIQI
-319 ISNHKTYEDK
+319 ISKYKIYEDK
-329 SKYKQLKET
+329 SKYKGFKET
-338 KSKGNDYLIYDN
+338 KNKESDYLIYDN
-350 SLNINDLVI
+350 SLNIDDLVI

-369 GLKTIKASSKQNEYL
+369 GLKTIKTSSKQNEYL
-384 CIRYKDNELLYVP
+384 CIRYKNNELLYVP

-407 HKNTDDAILDS
+407 HKKTDDAILDS
-418 LSNANWSSK
+418 LSNTNWSSK
-427 KEKAKARIFDH
+427 KEKAKSRIYDH
-438 ASEILKVESDRL
+438 ASEILKIESDRL
-450 KATSPA
+450 KATSTA
-456 MKVSDDEYSSFIN
+456 LKVSDDEYSSFIN
-469 DFPFSDT
+469 YFPFSDT
-476 KDQEIVSRDIRKDL
+476 NDQEIVSRDIRKDL
-490 SLVKPMNRLLCGDVG
+490 SLIKPMNRLLCGDVG

-524 QTIVLSP
+524 QTIILSP
-531 STILTDQHF
+531 STVLTDQHF
-540 ESFSE
+540 ESFSK
-545 RFKNFPITIDKLS
+545 RFKNFPITIEKLS
-558 RNTSLKVKEKLYK
+558 RNTSLKAKEKLYK
-571 DFNDKKID
+571 DFKDKKID

-589 EDLSFENVGLLVVD
+589 DDLSFDNVGLLVVD

-618 KQISTHI
+618 KQLSTHI

-666 SNNTII
+666 SNSTVI

-678 EFNRNGCTFVIEN
+678 EFNRNGCTFIIEN
-691 DIQKMDKLKS
+691 DIQKMDKLKN

-802 LQSFVKNSHL
+802 LQSFVNNSHL
-812 GSGFNIANEDL
+812 GAGFNIANEDL

-849 SMLKTALNNDHIEI
+849 SMLKTALNNDNIEMH
-863 NPSCEIKVSVTSLI
+863 PSCEIKVSVTSLI

-916 HPVELTNLFKITEIS
+916 HPPELENLFKITEIG
-931 IKAKSLEITKIVQ
+931 INAKSLEITKIIQ
-944 SSKYLKFN
+944 SSKYLKFK

-967 VTNENPEIYEIKK
+967 ITNENPEIYEIKK

-988 NDQDVLNLVD
+988 NGQDVLNLVD
-998 NVVQKFA
+998 NAIQKFT

>member
-1 MLIIQDTRLKK
+1 LKK
-12 QNKETFKSIK
+12 QNKENFKSII
-22 SSLEKNSKILIICSS
+22 SSLKNNDKILVICSS
-37 NSEIEDV
+37 NLEIEYL
-44 YDKLIDFVNEKKIVR
+44 YDELKDFADKNKIIR

-77 IKKRFDEIK
+77 TKKRFDEIK
-86 NVYDARLIIS
+86 KIDNAQLVIS
-96 SLKNLFEYYPRHN
+96 SLKNLFEFYPNNN
-109 FYKSLKEFKTN
+109 FYKSLKQVKVN
-120 EKISIS
+120 EKISIA

-133 SLNYK
+133 SLNFK
-138 RVERVSSLNE
+138 RVEKVSELNE
-148 YSHRGGIVDIN
+148 YSHRGGIIDIN
-159 SSRYKNPMR
+159 SSRYKNPIR
-168 LDFFGDCIES
+168 LDFFDNFIES

-189 INEIKSFKL
+189 LNEITSFKL
-198 NSGYEIPLNEEI
+198 NSGYEIPLDQEI
-210 INEFKDK
+210 IDEFKDK
-217 WRDEFPLIDERDS
+217 WRNEFPLIDERNS
-230 NFFNKIA
+230 NFFKYVS

-245 ENYLSILIN
+245 ENYLSILIKD
-254 NPINFFELVK
+254 PINFFTLTK

-272 TSNVMDYSKFIIER
+272 GSDLNNYKQFIFDR
-286 FTDENNGTRELI
+286 FIDENNGSRELI
-298 SPERLFFN
+298 PPERLFFDPII
-306 AVNKIR
+306 KIK
-312 EENPIKI
+312 EENPIEI
-319 ISNHKTYEDK
+319 ISKLDEYEEK
-329 SKYKQLKET
+329 FEQKNSSIKENPE
-338 KSKGNDYLIYDN
+338 KNYLIYDH
-350 SLNINDLVI
+350 SLNIEDLVI
-359 HEDYGLGIFE
+359 HEDYGLGIFQ
-369 GLKTIKASSKQNEYL
+369 GLKMIKTSNKENEYL
-384 CIRYKDNELLYVP
+384 CVKYKDGELLYVP

-407 HKNTDDAILDS
+407 HKKNDDANLDS
-418 LSNANWSSK
+418 LSNTNWSSK
-427 KEKAKARIFDH
+427 KEKAKERIYDH
-438 ASEILKVESDRL
+438 ASEILKIESERL
-450 KATSPA
+450 KANSYA
-456 MKVSDDEYSSFIN
+456 LKVSDDDYLSFIR
-469 DFPFSDT
+469 DFPFNDT
-476 KDQEIVSRDIRKDL
+476 KDQEVVSRDIRRDL
-490 SLVKPMNRLLCGDVG
+490 ALIKPMNRLLCGDVG

-518 SALSNK
+518 SAFSGK
-524 QTIVLSP
+524 QTIILSP

-540 ESFSE
+540 ESFSN
-545 RFKNFPITIDKLS
+545 RFKNFAITITKLS
-558 RNTSLKVKEKLYK
+558 RNTSLKTKEKIYN
-571 DFNDKKID
+571 DFSEKKID

-589 EDLSFENVGLLVVD
+589 ENLSFNNVGLLIVD

-618 KQISTHI
+618 KQLSTHI

-651 TPPPKRLSIK
+651 TPPPQRLSIK

-666 SNNTII
+666 SNNSII

-691 DIQKMDKLKS
+691 DIQKMDKLKN

-716 ASLNKKL
+716 ASLNKKV
-723 IDKRLNDFRKRK
+723 IDKRLNDFRQRK
-735 INVLICTTIVE
+735 INILICTTIVE

-791 SSDINNKSKSR
+791 SADINKNSKSR
-802 LQSFVKNSHL
+802 LQTFVNNSHL
-812 GSGFNIANEDL
+812 GAGFNIAHQDL

-830 ILGVK
+830 ILGTK

-849 SMLKTALNNDHIEI
+849 SLLKTALNNDQIFI
-863 NPSCEIKVSVTSLI
+863 RPSCEIRLSITSLI

-883 SPTERLKIYRKLSG
+883 SPIERLKIYKKLSV
-897 ADSKTLSEIKID
+897 ADNKTLSEIKLD

-916 HPVELTNLFKITEIS
+916 HPFELENLFKITEIN
-931 IKAKSLEITKIVQ
+931 IKAKGLEITKIVQ
-944 SSKYLKFN
+944 SSKYLKFT
-952 FSKTLKDKTLSKILS
+952 FSKNLKEKTLSKILDI
-967 VTNENPEIYEIKK
+967 TNANHEIYEIKK

-988 NDQDVLNLVD
+988 NDQDVLNLLD
-998 NVVQKFA
+998 NVIEKFT

>member
-1 MLIIQDTRLKK
+1 MKK

-37 NSEIEDV
+37 NSEIENV

-77 IKKRFDEIK
+77 IKKRFDEIE

-272 TSNVMDYSKFIIER
+272 TSNVVDYSKFIIER

-651 TPPPKRLSIK
+651 TPPPRRLSIK

-691 DIQKMDKLKS
+691 DIQKMDNLKNS
-701 NLEALVPNQKIDIVH
+701 LEALVPNQKIDIVH

-723 IDKRLNDFRKRK
+723 INKRLNDFRKRK

-791 SSDINNKSKSR
+791 SPDINNKSKSR
-802 LQSFVKNSHL
+802 LQSFVNNSHL
-812 GSGFNIANEDL
+812 GAGFNIANEDL

-849 SMLKTALNNDHIEI
+849 SMLKTALNNDHIEM

-916 HPVELTNLFKITEIS
+916 HPLELENLFKITEIG
-931 IKAKSLEITKIVQ
+931 IKAKSLKISKIVQ
-944 SSKYLKFN
+944 SSKYLKFK
-952 FSKTLKDKTLSKILS
+952 FSKTLEEKTFSKILS
-967 VTNENPEIYEIKK
+967 ITNENPEIYEIKK

-988 NDQDVLNLVD
+988 NDQDVLNLID
-998 NVVQKFA
+998 NAIQKFI

>member
-1 MLIIQDTRLKK
+1 MKK

-138 RVERVSSLNE
+138 KVERVSSLNE

-651 TPPPKRLSIK
+651 TPPPRRLSIK

-691 DIQKMDKLKS
+691 DIQKMDNLKNS
-701 NLEALVPNQKIDIVH
+701 LEALVPNQKIDIVH

-723 IDKRLNDFRKRK
+723 INKRLNDFRKRK

-802 LQSFVKNSHL
+802 LQSFVNNSHL
-812 GSGFNIANEDL
+812 GAGFNIANEDL

-863 NPSCEIKVSVTSLI
+863 NSSCEIKVSVTSLI

>member
-1 MLIIQDTRLKK
+1 MKK
-12 QNKETFKSIK
+12 QNKESFKSLK
-22 SSLEKNSKILIICSS
+22 SSLEKNSKILLICSS
-37 NSEIEDV
+37 NTEIEHV
-44 YDKLIDFVNEKKIVR
+44 YEELVDFVNKSKIVR
-59 FYDREILPY
+59 LYDREILPY

-86 NVYDARLIIS
+86 NIFDAQLVIS
-96 SLKNLFEYYPRHN
+96 SLKNLFEFYPHHN
-109 FYKSLKEFKTN
+109 FYKSLKEFKVN

-126 EIKEILE
+126 ELKEILE

-138 RVERVSSLNE
+138 RVEKVSNLNE

-189 INEIKSFKL
+189 IYEIKSFKL
-198 NSGYEIPLNEEI
+198 NSGYEIPLDEEI

-217 WRDEFPLIDERDS
+217 WRNEFPLIDERDS

-254 NPINFFELVK
+254 DPINFFELVE
-264 CDSTYITS
+264 CDSTYITTS
-272 TSNVMDYSKFIIER
+272 SNVDDYSKFIIER
-286 FTDENNGTRELI
+286 FNDENNGTRELI
-298 SPERLFFN
+298 SPERLFFD
-306 AVNKIR
+306 AVNKINKG
-312 EENPIKI
+312 NPIQI
-319 ISNHKTYEDK
+319 ISKYKIYEDK
-329 SKYKQLKET
+329 SKYKGFKET
-338 KSKGNDYLIYDN
+338 KNKESDYLIYDN
-350 SLNINDLVI
+350 SLNIDDLVI

-369 GLKTIKASSKQNEYL
+369 GLKTIKTSTKQNEYL
-384 CIRYKDNELLYVP
+384 CIRYKNNELLYVP

-407 HKNTDDAILDS
+407 HKKTDDAILDS
-418 LSNANWSSK
+418 LSNTNWSSK
-427 KEKAKARIFDH
+427 KEKAKSRIYDH
-438 ASEILKVESDRL
+438 ASEILKIESDRL
-450 KATSPA
+450 KATSTA
-456 MKVSDDEYSSFIN
+456 LKVSDDEYSSFIN

-476 KDQEIVSRDIRKDL
+476 NDQEIVSRDIRKDL
-490 SLVKPMNRLLCGDVG
+490 SLIKPMNRLLCGDVG

-524 QTIVLSP
+524 QTIILSP
-531 STILTDQHF
+531 STVLTDQHF
-540 ESFSE
+540 ESFSK
-545 RFKNFPITIDKLS
+545 RFKNFPITIEKLS
-558 RNTSLKVKEKLYK
+558 RNISLKAKEKLYK
-571 DFNDKKID
+571 DFKDKKID

-589 EDLSFENVGLLVVD
+589 DDLSFDNVGLLVVD

-618 KQISTHI
+618 KQLSTHI

-666 SNNTII
+666 SNSTVI

-678 EFNRNGCTFVIEN
+678 EFNRNGCTFIIEN
-691 DIQKMDKLKS
+691 DIQKMDKLKN

-791 SSDINNKSKSR
+791 SSNINNKSKSR
-802 LQSFVKNSHL
+802 LQSFVNNSHL
-812 GSGFNIANEDL
+812 GAGFNIANEDL

-849 SMLKTALNNDHIEI
+849 SMLKTALNNDNKEMH
-863 NPSCEIKVSVTSLI
+863 PSCEIKVSVTSLI

-916 HPVELTNLFKITEIS
+916 HPPELENLFKITEIG
-931 IKAKSLEITKIVQ
+931 INAKSLEITKIIQ
-944 SSKYLKFN
+944 SSKYLKFK

-967 VTNENPEIYEIKK
+967 ITNENPEIYEIKK

-988 NDQDVLNLVD
+988 NGQDVLNLVD
-998 NVVQKFA
+998 NAIQKFT

>member
-1 MLIIQDTRLKK
+1 MKK
-12 QNKETFKSIK
+12 QNKESFKSLK
-22 SSLEKNSKILIICSS
+22 SSLEKNSKILLICSS
-37 NSEIEDV
+37 NTEIEHV
-44 YDKLIDFVNEKKIVR
+44 YEELVDFVNKSKIVR
-59 FYDREILPY
+59 LYDREILPY

-86 NVYDARLIIS
+86 NIFDAQLVIS
-96 SLKNLFEYYPRHN
+96 SLKNLFEFYPHHN
-109 FYKSLKEFKTN
+109 FYKSLKEFKVN

-126 EIKEILE
+126 ELKEILE

-138 RVERVSSLNE
+138 RVEKVSNLNE

-189 INEIKSFKL
+189 IDEIKSFKL
-198 NSGYEIPLNEEI
+198 NSGYEIPLDEEI

-217 WRDEFPLIDERDS
+217 WRNEFPLIDERDS
-230 NFFNKIA
+230 SFFNKIA

-254 NPINFFELVK
+254 DPINFFELVE
-264 CDSTYITS
+264 CDSTYITTS
-272 TSNVMDYSKFIIER
+272 SNVDDYSKFIIER
-286 FTDENNGTRELI
+286 FNDENNGTRELI
-298 SPERLFFN
+298 SPERLFFD
-306 AVNKIR
+306 AVNKINKG
-312 EENPIKI
+312 NPIQI
-319 ISNHKTYEDK
+319 ISKYKIYEDK
-329 SKYKQLKET
+329 SKYKGFKET
-338 KSKGNDYLIYDN
+338 KIKESDYLIYDN
-350 SLNINDLVI
+350 SLNIDDLVI

-369 GLKTIKASSKQNEYL
+369 GLKTIKTSSKQNEYL
-384 CIRYKDNELLYVP
+384 CIRYKNNELLYVP

-407 HKNTDDAILDS
+407 HKKTDDAILDS
-418 LSNANWSSK
+418 LSNTNWSSK
-427 KEKAKARIFDH
+427 KEKAKSRIYDH
-438 ASEILKVESDRL
+438 ASEILKIESDRL
-450 KATSPA
+450 KATSTA
-456 MKVSDDEYSSFIN
+456 LKVSDDEYSSFIN

-476 KDQEIVSRDIRKDL
+476 NDQEIVSRDIRKDL
-490 SLVKPMNRLLCGDVG
+490 SLIKPMNRLLCGDVG

-524 QTIVLSP
+524 QTIILSP
-531 STILTDQHF
+531 STVLTDQHF
-540 ESFSE
+540 ESFSK
-545 RFKNFPITIDKLS
+545 RFKNFPVTIEKLS
-558 RNTSLKVKEKLYK
+558 RNTSLKAKEKLYK
-571 DFNDKKID
+571 DFKDKKID

-589 EDLSFENVGLLVVD
+589 DDLSFDNVGLLVVD

-618 KQISTHI
+618 KQLSTHI

-666 SNNTII
+666 SNSTVI

-678 EFNRNGCTFVIEN
+678 EFNRNGCTFIIEN
-691 DIQKMDKLKS
+691 DIQKMDKLKN

-781 KQGYCYVLIP
+781 KQGYCFVLIP
-791 SSDINNKSKSR
+791 SSDINNKSRSR
-802 LQSFVKNSHL
+802 LQSFVNNSHL
-812 GSGFNIANEDL
+812 GAGFNIANEDL

-849 SMLKTALNNDHIEI
+849 SMLKTALNNDNIEMH
-863 NPSCEIKVSVTSLI
+863 PSCEIKVSVTSLI

-916 HPVELTNLFKITEIS
+916 HPPELENLFKITEIG
-931 IKAKSLEITKIVQ
+931 INAKSLEITKIIQ
-944 SSKYLKFN
+944 SSKYLKFK

-967 VTNENPEIYEIKK
+967 ITNENPEIYEIKK

-988 NDQDVLNLVD
+988 NGQDVLNLVD
-998 NVVQKFA
+998 NAIQKFS

>member
-1 MLIIQDTRLKK
+1 LKK
-12 QNKETFKSIK
+12 QNKESFKSLK

-37 NSEIEDV
+37 NSEIEDI
-44 YDKLIDFVNEKKIVR
+44 YDELIDFVNKSKIVR
-59 FYDREILPY
+59 LYDREILPY

-86 NVYDARLIIS
+86 NIFDAQLVIS
-96 SLKNLFEYYPRHN
+96 SLKNLFEFYPHHN
-109 FYKSLKEFKTN
+109 FYKSLKEFKVN

-126 EIKEILE
+126 ELKEILE

-138 RVERVSSLNE
+138 RVEKVSNLNE

-189 INEIKSFKL
+189 IDEIKSFKL
-198 NSGYEIPLNEEI
+198 NSGYEIPLDEEI

-217 WRDEFPLIDERDS
+217 WRNEFPLIDERDS

-254 NPINFFELVK
+254 DPINFFELVK
-264 CDSTYITS
+264 CDSTYITTS
-272 TSNVMDYSKFIIER
+272 SNVEDYSKFIIER
-286 FTDENNGTRELI
+286 FNDENNGTRELI
-298 SPERLFFN
+298 SPERLFFD
-306 AVNKIR
+306 AVNKIN

-319 ISNHKTYEDK
+319 ISNLKIYENK
-329 SKYKQLKET
+329 SKYKEFKET
-338 KSKGNDYLIYDN
+338 KNKGSEYLIYDN
-350 SLNINDLVI
+350 SLNIHDLVI

-397 TFNFNLLSKF
+397 TFKFNLLSKF
-407 HKNTDDAILDS
+407 HKKTDDAILDS

-450 KATSPA
+450 KATAHALRISN
-456 MKVSDDEYSSFIN
+456 DDYSSFIN
-469 DFPFSDT
+469 DFPFTDT
-476 KDQEIVSRDIRKDL
+476 NDQEIVSRDIRKDL
-490 SLVKPMNRLLCGDVG
+490 SLIKPMNRLLCGDVG

-524 QTIVLSP
+524 QTIILSP
-531 STILTDQHF
+531 STVLTEQHF
-540 ESFSE
+540 ESFSK

-571 DFNDKKID
+571 DFKDKKID

-589 EDLSFENVGLLVVD
+589 ENLSFENVGLLVVD

-618 KQISTHI
+618 KQLSTHI

-691 DIQKMDKLKS
+691 DIQKMDKLKN

-812 GSGFNIANEDL
+812 GAGFNIANEDL

-849 SMLKTALNNDHIEI
+849 SMLKTALNNDHLEM
-863 NPSCEIKVSVTSLI
+863 NPSCEIKVAVTSLI

-916 HPVELTNLFKITEIS
+916 HPPELENLFKITEIG
-931 IKAKSLEITKIVQ
+931 INAKSLEITKIIQ
-944 SSKYLKFN
+944 SSKYLKFK
-952 FSKTLKDKTLSKILS
+952 FTKTLKDKTLSKILS
-967 VTNENPEIYEIKK
+967 ITNENPEIYEIKK

-988 NDQDVLNLVD
+988 NGQDVLNLVD
-998 NVVQKFA
+998 NAIQKFT

>member
-1 MLIIQDTRLKK
+1 MFIIQDTRLKK

-22 SSLEKNSKILIICSS
+22 SSLERNSKILIICSS
-37 NSEIEDV
+37 NLEIEDV

-68 DHFSTPDDV
+68 DHFSTPHDV

-272 TSNVMDYSKFIIER
+272 TSNVMNYSKFIIER
-286 FTDENNGTRELI
+286 FSDENNGTRELI

-319 ISNHKTYEDK
+319 ISKHKTYEDK

-456 MKVSDDEYSSFIN
+456 LKVSDDEYSSFIN

-844 MSLYM
+844 VSLYM
-849 SMLKTALNNDHIEI
+849 SMLKSALNNDHIEI

-952 FSKTLKDKTLSKILS
+952 FSKTLNDKTLSKILS